1 MFDSEFR
8 GAGDAE
14 VVSAIGAAAVAEC
27 AAAARRL
34 AAIGEL
40 AARWVECD
48 EGSRWVCDGWDC
60 GAAEV
65 AAVLGVGHGRASGQM
80 HLAIALRERLPQV
93 ATVFMAGEV
102 SERVVEAIAWRT
114 ALVADPD
121 VMAVLD
127 AAIAKLAGGWQG
139 LSRYKLEQAIDA
151 LVDRHD
157 PAAVRRT
164 RASARGREVII
175 GGRDHESGTA
185 ALWGRLFATDAALLE
200 RRLDQMARGV
210 CEQDPRTLAQRRADA
225 LGALAAGAHV
235 LACQCATP
243 DCSAAGPDARATS
256 VVIHV
261 LADSDALNDHP
272 DPRTSGADDGGDDDG
287 DEDGPEGGP
296 GGGGPDGVMSPPSA
310 PARPGRAVIVGGG
323 VLPTPLLAALV
334 ATGATVRHLRT
345 PSGQP
350 EPQYRPSVALAEFVR
365 MRDLTCR
372 FPGCDKPAER
382 TDVDHRV
389 PWPYGTTHPSGL
401 RCLCRLHHL
410 LRTFWTE
417 WTDTQHPDGTI
428 EWTSPSGHTYT
439 TRPGSHLLFPGWNAD
454 TGTTAAATPPPAS
467 PTRTLMMPTRKRT
480 RQAERQYQIAR
491 ERTLNEPSAADRNRP
506 PPF

>member
-1 MFDSEFR
+1 MSPELRAAVDLELSA
-8 GAGDAE
+8 GAGGSRKAGARSLSDTYRAGGH
-14 VVSAIGAAAVAEC
+14 SAGIDLAAYVTVRLPATYAAVD
-27 AAAARRL
+27 R
-34 AAIGEL
+34 
-40 AARWVECD
+40 
-48 EGSRWVCDGWDC
+48 
-60 GAAEV
+60 
-65 AAVLGVGHGRASGQM
+65 VLT
-80 HLAIALRERLPQV
+80 E
-93 ATVFMAGEV
+93 
-102 SERVVEAIAWRT
+102 
-114 ALVADPD
+114 
-121 VMAVLD
+121 
-127 AAIAKLAGGWQG
+127 
-139 LSRYKLEQAIDA
+139 
-151 LVDRHD
+151 
-157 PAAVRRT
+157 
-164 RASARGREVII
+164 
-175 GGRDHESGTA
+175 
-185 ALWGRLFATDAALLE
+185 
-200 RRLDQMARGV
+200 MARQV

-272 DPRTSGADDGGDDDG
+272 DPRASGADDGGDD
-287 DEDGPEGGP
+287 DGPEGGP
-296 GGGGPDGVMSPPSA
+296 GGGGPEGVMSAPSA